1 MDTFRCGDM
10 GKNSVLYPIV
20 FDNHV
25 HLRKDGFLMDAVKR
39 FIASGGN
46 AINLVNLPD
55 YEIVP
60 SEYYERL
67 YSNTLEIAD
76 AVRREFG
83 ITVLVTLGPYPLD
96 YFFFERASID
106 PARAMRDG
114 IDMAARFVSEGR
126 ADAIGEVGRPHFQ
139 VSDDILKMSE
149 DIFEYA
155 IMTSK
160 DLDKPVIMH
169 TEDLT
174 EKSHRELIEFARKT
188 GMDPRKLV
196 KHHALPADF
205 GIRDQMTLSTLASR
219 SNVRVAAT
227 SNRDFLLETDYV
239 DDRSKPDK
247 VIPIDSVPRRAVM
260 IKSEYEDW
268 ERILETAFIRVPA
281 FLYGNEL
288 FNL

>member
-1 MDTFRCGDM
+1 MEE
-10 GKNSVLYPIV
+10 NSSLYPIV

-25 HLRKDGFLMDAVKR
+25 HLRKDGFFKDAVKR
-39 FIASGGN
+39 FIVSGGN
-46 AINLVNLPD
+46 ALNLVNLPD
-55 YEIVP
+55 YEIAP

-96 YFFFERASID
+96 YFFFERALIE
-106 PARAMRDG
+106 PAKAMKKG
-114 IDMAARFVSEGR
+114 IDVAARFVMEGK
-126 ADAIGEVGRPHFQ
+126 ADAIGEVGRPHFP
-139 VSDDILKMSE
+139 VSDDILKISE

-155 IMTSK
+155 IMSSK
-160 DLDKPVIMH
+160 DLGKPVIMH

-174 EKSHRELIEFARKT
+174 EKSHRDLIEFARET

-219 SNVRVAAT
+219 SNVRVAA
-227 SNRDFLLETDYV
+227 SSDRDFLLETDYV

-247 VIPIDSVPRRAVM
+247 VIPIDSVPKRAIM
-260 IKSEYEDW
+260 IKSEYDDW
-268 ERILETAFIRVPA
+268 ERILETAFIRMPA